1 MKAVEEFRIFTI
13 LCVLAINAFV
23 CMSQDTFFSSK
34 NSSCVQAESEV
45 SLSQKRASC
54 VFYLKTGQSCENIVG
69 NQYVFD
75 INGDDLR
82 LSKILTANFENYI
95 SFYKISD
102 RCKPVISELYCR
114 YLLPLCDTS
123 LSKPYPRQICRTSCV
138 FALHVLCKRELAQFR
153 EIAGQDSALDPKM
166 INCSMYPLD
175 SGGEAPECY
184 QYHSLPGDETKSKDC
199 YYGIG
204 VGYRGNV
211 NITRSGRPCQ
221 PWASQCPHR
230 HWRFPEDVVDGQN
243 DSNMCRNPDASAP
256 DGPWCYTADPKVRWE
271 YCNISRCPSRV
282 PENPGFL
289 EGYPFNST
297 TIYIFWKSIPPSLH
311 KEQLLGYRIQYRRLG
326 SQLYSD
332 LNVTSNITETV
343 ISRLD
348 SQTSYEVKVNG
359 FNENGQGQPGNI
371 LVVKTL
377 QEGEILN
384 DVNFTFIFDTKFQ
397 NELLNSSSNEFRA
410 MENKIRFSVKLQF
423 NDSSPL
429 KIYDIRVLR
438 FSGGSVKADI
448 LVLTK
453 VEEQTS
459 KAKVST
465 FLMDAFDTVFKN
477 RLGISA
483 VIVNEKPP
491 APRSLKVTNVQ
502 SKYIVLTWES
512 PRYGSNFHIHNYT
525 VERRKEHAK
534 SFTVVATLPYTQT
547 GMIMEDLEPATEYT
561 IRMSSNNEYG
571 RSDDG
576 ASLTLSTSPNRFIK
590 KLMLTIILPLGLAVF
605 FVLFVYLKFRPTCSQ
620 SEQQEKMVI
629 GERGNW
635 IELPRSAV
643 EFKEKL
649 GEGAFGEV
657 FKGVVRIS
665 GKFTIC
671 AIKKLKANAT
681 EVEKRDLKNELEIMA
696 TAGKHPNLV
705 SLLGAC
711 TETEPVL
718 VVVRLAQNGC
728 LLDYLRKS
736 REHLYINV
744 EKSKINFE
752 LSDRV
757 GIARDI
763 ANGMLHL
770 SNRKCIHRDL
780 AARNVLLDENFVAM
794 VSDFGLSRDVYES
807 GAYENTSGGVLPVRW
822 MALESLVD
830 YTYSTKTDVWSF
842 GVVLWEIESGGEMP
856 YPGLAGMEL
865 VDFLKSGKRL
875 RQPDGCPDNIFNIMT
890 SCWHPDPSQR
900 PSFNEIVTS
909 LDQALQAIRI
919 NPTDETTESTLQGNI
934 NVALVTDETND
945 DSICMNTRDEI
956 SQFGLPAKDDLGSEA
971 EKQKHSEI
979 RSSLGDQISLCEL
992 PRTLTEGS
1000 ESHGQIKN
1008 QRKQNQSVKSNL
1020 YV

>member
-1 MKAVEEFRIFTI
+1 
-13 LCVLAINAFV
+13 
-23 CMSQDTFFSSK
+23 
-34 NSSCVQAESEV
+34 
-45 SLSQKRASC
+45 
-54 VFYLKTGQSCENIVG
+54 
-69 NQYVFD
+69 
-75 INGDDLR
+75 
-82 LSKILTANFENYI
+82 
-95 SFYKISD
+95 
-102 RCKPVISELYCR
+102 
-114 YLLPLCDTS
+114 
-123 LSKPYPRQICRTSCV
+123 
-138 FALHVLCKRELAQFR
+138 
-153 EIAGQDSALDPKM
+153 M
-166 INCSMYPLD
+166 INCSMYQLD
-175 SGGEAPECY
+175 TGGEAPECY
-184 QYHSLPGDETKSKDC
+184 QYHSLPGDETKSTDC

-211 NITRSGRPCQ
+211 NITCSGRPCQ

-271 YCNISRCPSRV
+271 YCNISRCPPRV
-282 PENPGFL
+282 PKNPGSL
-289 EGYPFNST
+289 QGYPFNST

-311 KEQLLGYRIQYRRLG
+311 KEQLLGYRIEYRRLG

-332 LNVTSNITETV
+332 LNVTSNITESV

-348 SQTSYEVKVNG
+348 FQTSYEVKVNG
-359 FNENGQGQPGNI
+359 FNENGHGEPGNI

-377 QEGEILN
+377 QEGEILS
-384 DVNFTFIFDTKFQ
+384 DVNFTFIFNTKFQ
-397 NELLNSSSNEFRA
+397 NELLNSSSNEFRT
-410 MENKIRFSVKLQF
+410 MEDKIQFSVKLQF
-423 NDSSPL
+423 NDSSRL
-429 KIYDIRVLR
+429 KIYDVRVLR

-448 LVLTK
+448 LVLAK

-459 KAKVST
+459 KAEAT
-465 FLMDAFDTVFKN
+465 TRLMDGFDTAFKK

-483 VIVNEKPP
+483 VFVNEKPP
-491 APRSLKVTNVQ
+491 PPRSLKVTNVQ
-502 SKYIVLTWES
+502 SKYIVLTWER
-512 PRYGSNFHIHNYT
+512 PKYGSNFHIHNYT

-547 GMIMEDLEPATEYT
+547 GMVMEDLEPATEYT

-576 ASLTLSTSPNRFIK
+576 ESLTLSTSPNRFIK

-605 FVLFVYLKFRPTCSQ
+605 FVLFVCLKFRRTCSQ
-620 SEQQEKMVI
+620 SEQQLKEKMVI

-665 GKFTIC
+665 GKFTTC

-681 EVEKRDLKNELEIMA
+681 EAEKRDLKNELEIMA

-865 VDFLKSGKRL
+865 VDFLRSGKRL

-919 NPTDETTESTLQGNI
+919 NPSDGTTESTLQGNI

-945 DSICMNTRDEI
+945 DGICMNTRDEI
-956 SQFGLPAKDDLGSEA
+956 SQCELPAKDDLGSEA

-979 RSSLGDQISLCEL
+979 RSSLADQISLCEL

-1000 ESHGQIKN
+1000 ESDGQIKN